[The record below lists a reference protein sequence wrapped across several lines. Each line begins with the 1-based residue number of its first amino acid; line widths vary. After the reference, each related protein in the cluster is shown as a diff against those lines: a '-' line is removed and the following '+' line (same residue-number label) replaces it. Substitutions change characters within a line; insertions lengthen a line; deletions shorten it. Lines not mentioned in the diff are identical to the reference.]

1 MRSQNTSRASGF
13 TICGIAS
20 HRIWSAVELACQI
33 VGKLLGHTQAA
44 TTMRYADLQDDA
56 TRAAVNQFGK
66 IIVFEKK
73 DTRSA

>member
-1 MRSQNTSRASGF
+1 
-13 TICGIAS
+13 
-20 HRIWSAVELACQI
+20 VELACQI